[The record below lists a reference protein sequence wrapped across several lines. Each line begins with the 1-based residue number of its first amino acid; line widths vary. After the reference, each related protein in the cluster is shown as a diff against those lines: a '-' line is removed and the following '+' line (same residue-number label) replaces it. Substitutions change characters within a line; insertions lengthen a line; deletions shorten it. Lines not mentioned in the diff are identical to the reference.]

1 MPLII
6 TKTKPKPPP
15 CVVVYGLPGVGKT
28 TMAAAIPDA
37 VLLPV
42 EDGTGSLEVD
52 ALPRPTTF
60 SAIIDS
66 VRALT
71 TEPHAYR
78 VLVIDTVDAAEALL
92 FAEVTRR
99 ANVDTIE
106 EVGGGY
112 GKGYTAA
119 LEGWQTLCAAIAE
132 LNARRGVVTVLLAH
146 SAVVAYKNPEGP
158 DYDRYTLKIHAKAA
172 AFLIGFASVVLFA
185 GYSDT
190 VQLNKADARRA
201 DADLKRGKVRSGERF
216 LRSKRSASA
225 DAKSRYTMPDEVP
238 LSAAALGRYIPGLGG
253 VQRSDDWIAGYT
265 EDLRARLTALGVD
278 VGDPL
283 AALRA
288 AFSASGRDFDKL
300 SHTGRMQTLDK
311 LTEGSALL
319 TAILQHATPADDATT
334 TPSPEVSGE

>member
-1 MPLII
+1 MSLQV

-15 CVVVYGLPGVGKT
+15 CMIVYGLPGVGKT
-28 TMAAAIPDA
+28 TMAASLPDA
-37 VLLPV
+37 ILLPV

-52 ALPRPTTF
+52 ALPRPTSF
-60 SAIIDS
+60 SEIIEA

-71 TEPHAYR
+71 VEQHPYR

-99 ANVDTIE
+99 AGVDTIE

-119 LEGWQTLCAAIAE
+119 LEGWQTLCSAIAD

-158 DYDRYTLKIHAKAA
+158 DYDRYTLKINNKAA

-185 GYSDT
+185 GYADT
-190 VQLNKADARRA
+190 VQLNKADARRP

-225 DAKSRYTMPDEVP
+225 DAKSRYTMPDEIP
-238 LSAAALGRYIPGLGG
+238 LSATALGRYIPGLGA
-253 VQRSDDWIAGYT
+253 QRSDDWITGYT
-265 EDLRARLTALGVD
+265 ADLTARLASLGVE
-278 VGDPL
+278 VADPL
-283 AALRA
+283 ASIRG
-288 AFSASGRDFDKL
+288 AFRASGRDFDKL
-300 SHTGRMQTLDK
+300 SHTARMQSLDK
-311 LTEGSALL
+311 ITDGSPLLAAIVAHGATAALPPAVAEEGGA
-319 TAILQHATPADDATT
+319 
-334 TPSPEVSGE
+334 E